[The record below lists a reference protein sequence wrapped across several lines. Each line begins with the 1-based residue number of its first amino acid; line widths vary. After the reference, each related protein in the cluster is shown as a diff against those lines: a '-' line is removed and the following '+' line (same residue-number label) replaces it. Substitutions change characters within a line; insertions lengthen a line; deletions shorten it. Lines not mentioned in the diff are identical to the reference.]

1 MFILPR
7 WSLWKELRFMS
18 KSILIH
24 LFLCLSVFLFFCF
37 IECTLVIKFT
47 IRENFKLKQDHK
59 SCNTHI
65 LSLLIRFFLQT
76 ISSADFMFVYWYVN
90 LWMLDPFFTIQ
101 NFKTKTVFW
110 FLFSIP
116 FFSINI
122 VTSVKGFNMR
132 QKERGGRK
140 PVFWGFCG
148 SIDCINIDWD
158 TEILWN
164 VKGDIRKIGKLGPF
178 YENSIKFW

>member
-1 MFILPR
+1 MQHAYSFITYP
-7 WSLWKELRFMS
+7 
-18 KSILIH
+18 
-24 LFLCLSVFLFFCF
+24 VFSANYFVSWFYVC
-37 IECTLVIKFT
+37 
-47 IRENFKLKQDHK
+47 
-59 SCNTHI
+59 
-65 LSLLIRFFLQT
+65 LLIRKSLNAR
-76 ISSADFMFVYWYVN
+76 S
-90 LWMLDPFFTIQ
+90 FFTIQ